1 MDNPLT
7 AVVIDDNAESREELT
22 RSLAQN
28 GVAVLANT
36 GAHADGYHTT
46 VEANPD
52 LIFVRVEAPI
62 PRAVAAIE
70 YLQAMLPA
78 TPIVAVSTSTSVSN
92 FQQVIRAGARFLIEA
107 PLQQDEVNRV
117 MDAIR
122 GAATPLPASRLG
134 TGRVIAV
141 VGQKGGVGKTAIS
154 VNLAAALAQNPGNHV
169 LIIDFDMSFGDV
181 GLAMNVN
188 TDVTT
193 AQVAR
198 GLTEADRD
206 EFKELVVAHPSGA
219 FVLAAPSRVGEWL
232 KVTPEQLESLV
243 ETAAALY
250 DYVILDTPGA
260 FNDAVASAMDLAD
273 NVLVVTSLE
282 LSSVKNTALLLQ
294 VLDEEGFDEGRTL
307 VVANCTSEDTGIGMA
322 DLVPSLKRDSIW
334 KVPFDEAVR
343 KGSQLGRPVVLQDAK
358 SPASLSIRA
367 LANRIETS
375 PNQIDRRAKVRE
387 EGSEVRGTGLRDR
400 LRLALSRVGLNAA

>member
-36 GAHADGYHTT
+36 GAHAEGYRATT
-46 VEANPD
+46 EAKPD
-52 LIFVRVEAPI
+52 LIFVRAEAPM
-62 PRAVAAIE
+62 PRAIAAIE
-70 YLQAMLPA
+70 YLQATLPG
-78 TPIVAVSTSTSVSN
+78 TPIVAVSSSTSISN

-117 MDAIR
+117 MDAIK
-122 GAATPLPASRLG
+122 GAATPRPASRLG
-134 TGRVIAV
+134 TGRVVAV

-181 GLAMNVN
+181 GLAMNVRN
-188 TDVTT
+188 EVTT
-193 AQVAR
+193 AQAAR
-198 GLTEADRD
+198 DMTEADRE
-206 EFKELVVAHPSGA
+206 EFKEMVVEHPSGA

-243 ETAAALY
+243 ETAAAMY

-260 FNDAVASAMDLAD
+260 FNDAVAAAMDLAD

-294 VLDEEGFDEGRTL
+294 VLDEEGFDESRTL
-307 VVANCTSEDTGIGMA
+307 VVANCTALDTGIGMA
-322 DLVPSLKRDSIW
+322 DLVPSLKREAIW

-343 KGSQLGRPVVLQDAK
+343 KGSQLGKPVVVQDAK

-367 LANRIETS
+367 LASRIETS
-375 PNQIDRRAKVRE
+375 PNQIDRRSVVRD
-387 EGSEVRGTGLRDR
+387 EGAIGQGTGLRDR